1 MLKTASRFGV
11 RTATAAACLVLL
23 YASIAAAVELKLQ
36 RRDAEAGKGRVCVVM
51 DSGGVDIA
59 GTQNDL
65 RFDSTCAG
73 LEQANCVAA
82 KQHGKPLHGSLPT
95 NEPSTF
101 RSLVFALDNVDPM
114 TDGDVYCCDFTIK
127 GEGDGCCQVEMTRV
141 GISDPQGVALDAT
154 VKEDRV
160 CLLGEGKA
168 EAVAA
173 DFQQAPA
180 EPQEAAPSSS
190 SWLWVAIIAAAVLGV
205 LFFALRRAG

>member
-1 MLKTASRFGV
+1 MLNTASRFEL
-11 RTATAAACLVLL
+11 RAATAAVCLVLFS
-23 YASIAAAVELKLQ
+23 ASIATAVELKLQ

-114 TDGDVYCCDFTIK
+114 TDGEVYCCDFTIK

-168 EAVAA
+168 EAVEV
-173 DFQQAPA
+173 DFQQPSP
-180 EPQEAAPSSS
+180 EPQEPASSS
-190 SWLWVAIIAAAVLGV
+190 SWLWVAIIAAAVLGI

>member
-1 MLKTASRFGV
+1 MLKTSSRFE
-11 RTATAAACLVLL
+11 RRAATVAACAILL
-23 YASIAAAVELKLQ
+23 SASFASAVELKLQ
-36 RRDAEAGKGRVCVVM
+36 RRASEPGKGRVCVVL
-51 DSGGVDIA
+51 DSDGVDVA

-82 KQHGKPLHGSLPT
+82 KQHGKPLHGSLPA

-114 TDGDVYCCDFTIK
+114 IEGDVYCCDFTIK

-141 GISDPQGVALDAT
+141 GLSDPQGVALDAT

-160 CLLGEGKA
+160 CLLGEGKDA
-168 EAVAA
+168 AVAV
-173 DFQQAPA
+173 DFQEAPAAPA
-180 EPQEAAPSSS
+180 EKASSS
-190 SWLWVAIIAAAVLGV
+190 PSWLWVAVVAAAVLGV
-205 LFFALRRAG
+205 LFFALRKAG